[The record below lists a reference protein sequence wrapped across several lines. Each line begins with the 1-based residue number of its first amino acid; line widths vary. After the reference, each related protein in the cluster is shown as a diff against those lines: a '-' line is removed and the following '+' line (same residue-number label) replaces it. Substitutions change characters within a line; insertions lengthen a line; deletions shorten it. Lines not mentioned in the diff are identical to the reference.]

1 MCEGGEQAMKF
12 KLVIRKKGI
21 VLYECIH
28 EIADAESFGGAFA
41 SVWAHLED
49 QRMQKSTS
57 IGELMEMMTESMLE
71 ELNGAEI
78 LIDKV

>member
-1 MCEGGEQAMKF
+1 MKI

-21 VLYECIH
+21 VLYDGVH

-49 QRMQKSTS
+49 RRACRRAPALVNSWR
-57 IGELMEMMTESMLE
+57 
-71 ELNGAEI
+71 
-78 LIDKV
+78 

>member
-1 MCEGGEQAMKF
+1 MKI

-21 VLYECIH
+21 VLYDGIH
-28 EIADAESFGGAFA
+28 EITDAESFGGAFA
-41 SVWAHLED
+41 CVWAHLED

-57 IGELMEMMTESMLE
+57 IGELMEVMTESMLE